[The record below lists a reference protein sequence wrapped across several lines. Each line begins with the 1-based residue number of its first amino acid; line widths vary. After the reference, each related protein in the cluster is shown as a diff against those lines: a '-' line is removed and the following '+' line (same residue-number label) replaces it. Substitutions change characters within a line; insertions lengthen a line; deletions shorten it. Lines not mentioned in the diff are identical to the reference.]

1 MAIRGEG
8 GWGGAAAG
16 GGGCVGEIRLIPRH
30 SFAVYICIHT
40 RVCTISVS
48 TLCTIMPDSFFF
60 GNCGLSHKRPLC
72 LQRQQFLVNYLVL
85 AHCIRIYVLG
95 SWEEHIGTAHTDMLC
110 AELSTAM
117 VCLWLHGNG
126 QAIVKPH
133 MLAEYRLRI
142 CKN

>member
-60 GNCGLSHKRPLC
+60 WKLWIVTQASVVPTKTTVLSELPRFGPLYPNICARKLGGAHRNSTYRHALCRAFHGHGLLVAPWEWASYCEASH
-72 LQRQQFLVNYLVL
+72 
-85 AHCIRIYVLG
+85 AG
-95 SWEEHIGTAHTDMLC
+95 
-110 AELSTAM
+110 
-117 VCLWLHGNG
+117 
-126 QAIVKPH
+126 
-133 MLAEYRLRI
+133 
-142 CKN
+142 